1 MPEGKAMTKS
11 TKGSTK
17 PQKMRSGR
25 TKPKVPKKGHW
36 NQPAGYHIDGVK
48 IATLGDLVDPS
59 IPTMSLAELTEEQR
73 VKLVVTRL
81 QIVPD
86 DFRIAM
92 IGPGVID
99 KTRAIAE
106 VQSGSRIG
114 RTLMEI
120 ELNLLMHL
128 GETSRRAK

>member
-1 MPEGKAMTKS
+1 MTKS
-11 TKGSTK
+11 TKRSAK
-17 PQKMRSGR
+17 PRKGRAGRSE
-25 TKPKVPKKGHW
+25 PKKTRKGHW

-48 IATLGDLVDPS
+48 IATLGELVDPS
-59 IPTMSLAELTEEQR
+59 IPTMSLSELTEEQR
-73 VKLVVTRL
+73 VKLVVSRL
-81 QIVPD
+81 RMEPD

-120 ELNLLMHL
+120 EQNLLLHL
-128 GETSRRAK
+128 GKTNRKPK